1 MHLASPTSP
10 RSIAVPVALT
20 LVSVLAL
27 AACGSS
33 STPGPSQAVVIQPP
47 PVSSPTAAA
56 TAAESAQPSE
66 SAEPSEPTAVPTAID
81 PCTLVTSDEASAFTG
96 ATYGAGKESETPG
109 HLKQCIYG
117 SQTPDV
123 FEVDVLQ
130 APDVATAQAA
140 AAAAEAEAKSKAGAK
155 LTIDDISGIGDK
167 AVFAHG
173 GNGNPIGVAGMYVLT
188 GPTFYA
194 ITDVAVGKDTPS
206 EADFAT
212 LATTILG
219 RLPAQ

>member
-1 MHLASPTSP
+1 MRLASPTPP
-10 RSIAVPVALT
+10 RSVRIPLLVIASA
-20 LVSVLAL
+20 LAL
-27 AACGSS
+27 AACSSS
-33 STPGPSQAVVIQPP
+33 STPAPSLGGNIPLPP
-47 PVSSPTAAA
+47 PASASPSAPPSTAA
-56 TAAESAQPSE
+56 SSE
-66 SAEPSEPTAVPTAID
+66 SPAPSEPTAVPIALD
-81 PCTLVTSDEASAFTG
+81 PCSLVTSDEASKFTG
-96 ATYGAGKESETPG
+96 ATYGAGKETETPG

-140 AAAAEAEAKSKAGAK
+140 AAAAEAEAKAKAGTK
-155 LTIDDISGIGDK
+155 VTIADISGIGDK
-167 AVFAHG
+167 AVWAHG
-173 GNGNPIGVAGMYVLT
+173 GNGNPLGVAGMYVLT
-188 GPTFYA
+188 GPIFYA

-212 LATTILG
+212 LATTVLG